1 MKVEILTNI
10 KMWLSAKR
18 KAHRERK
25 AAQKAA
31 ALVRESEAIVQAR
44 EFSGEVY
51 VCFNNVPILPADGL
65 TWDVPTTL
73 AVAREAWLKWK
84 EKEAEYEVMCK
95 EMERVAGYDERRA
108 ALLKAKRK
116 ARSGVLHQMQLW
128 GVNTADW
135 KAVDRFCEDKRI
147 AGKAFRFLDSE
158 ELATLNTKLRAMNR
172 KKNENE

>member
-1 MKVEILTNI
+1 MKMEILTNI
-10 KMWLSAKR
+10 KMWLSTKR

-65 TWDVPTTL
+65 TRDVPTTL

-84 EKEAEYEVMCK
+84 EKEAEHEP
-95 EMERVAGYDERRA
+95 RR
-108 ALLKAKRK
+108 
-116 ARSGVLHQMQLW
+116 
-128 GVNTADW
+128 
-135 KAVDRFCEDKRI
+135 
-147 AGKAFRFLDSE
+147 
-158 ELATLNTKLRAMNR
+158 
-172 KKNENE
+172 

>member
-1 MKVEILTNI
+1 MKMEILTNI

-65 TWDVPTTL
+65 NWDVPTTL

-84 EKEAEYEVMCK
+84 EKEAEHEPH
-95 EMERVAGYDERRA
+95 R
-108 ALLKAKRK
+108 
-116 ARSGVLHQMQLW
+116 
-128 GVNTADW
+128 
-135 KAVDRFCEDKRI
+135 
-147 AGKAFRFLDSE
+147 
-158 ELATLNTKLRAMNR
+158 
-172 KKNENE
+172 

>member
-1 MKVEILTNI
+1 MKMEILTNI

-65 TWDVPTTL
+65 TRDVPTTL

-84 EKEAEYEVMCK
+84 EKEAEHEP
-95 EMERVAGYDERRA
+95 RR
-108 ALLKAKRK
+108 
-116 ARSGVLHQMQLW
+116 
-128 GVNTADW
+128 
-135 KAVDRFCEDKRI
+135 
-147 AGKAFRFLDSE
+147 
-158 ELATLNTKLRAMNR
+158 
-172 KKNENE
+172 

>member
-1 MKVEILTNI
+1 MEMLTNI

-65 TWDVPTTL
+65 TRDVPTTL

-84 EKEAEYEVMCK
+84 EKEAEHEP
-95 EMERVAGYDERRA
+95 RR
-108 ALLKAKRK
+108 
-116 ARSGVLHQMQLW
+116 
-128 GVNTADW
+128 
-135 KAVDRFCEDKRI
+135 
-147 AGKAFRFLDSE
+147 
-158 ELATLNTKLRAMNR
+158 
-172 KKNENE
+172 